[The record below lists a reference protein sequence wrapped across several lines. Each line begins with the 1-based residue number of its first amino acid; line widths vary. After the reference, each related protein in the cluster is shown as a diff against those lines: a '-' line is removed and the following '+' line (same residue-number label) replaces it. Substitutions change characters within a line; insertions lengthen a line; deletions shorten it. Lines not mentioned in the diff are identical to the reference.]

1 MPPWAHWVE
10 PALRTSLVT
19 TSSDSDGSSAWM
31 RSAAVSPAMPEPTTT
46 TSARVVQPGSGA
58 RRRCGSLGEGGD
70 CIRAG

>member
-19 TSSDSDGSSAWM
+19 TSSDSELSSAWM
-31 RSAAVSPAMPEPTTT
+31 RSAAVSPAMPEPITT

-58 RRRCGSLGEGGD
+58 RRRWGSVTVDVD
-70 CIRAG
+70 CISAG